1 MEAGE
6 GADAVR
12 SQQLQHHRSQRAHVR
27 SNRHLSSHSVH
38 HRRRH
43 LSVDAASDEAA
54 AAATAEAEAEDA
66 FAAGAEGDDVAETA
80 EAPGHLSGDSA
91 RFAEGSAEGQG
102 EGFPSISLGAIAG
115 AVKAIAGSVGS
126 LAYPLPHSC
135 RSGEALCAQ
144 RMRQP
149 SLLDYYR
156 RLRRDE
162 QRAAMNRALV
172 SYSLALDTVCAR
184 DTAGLD
190 TEEARPAEGAARTPE
205 EVMAGRPVLESESH
219 RGSTGRFEDQ
229 WSYVQQRTRHGDVV
243 GVGSLKHYNMP
254 E

>member
-1 MEAGE
+1 VEAGE
-6 GADAVR
+6 GADALR
-12 SQQLQHHRSQRAHVR
+12 SQQLQHHGSQRAHVR
-27 SNRHLSSHSVH
+27 SNRHLGSSHS

-43 LSVDAASDEAA
+43 LSADAASEEAA

-66 FAAGAEGDDVAETA
+66 FAAGAEGADVAETA
-80 EAPGHLSGDSA
+80 ESPGHLSGDSA
-91 RFAEGSAEGQG
+91 RFAEGSAEGL
-102 EGFPSISLGAIAG
+102 PSLMG
-115 AVKAIAGSVGS
+115 AVKAVAGAVAGAVGA

-190 TEEARPAEGAARTPE
+190 TDEARPAEGAARTPE